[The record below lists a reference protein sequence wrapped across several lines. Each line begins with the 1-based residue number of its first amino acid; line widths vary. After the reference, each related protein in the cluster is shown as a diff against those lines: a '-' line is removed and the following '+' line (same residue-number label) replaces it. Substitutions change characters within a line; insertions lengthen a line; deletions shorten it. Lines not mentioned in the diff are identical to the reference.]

1 MRAGA
6 VDIDDHGIDD
16 TATTIGPARVYYGGV
31 MVRGNTRGAIIA
43 IVGGALA
50 LTACSA
56 DSPDQSRVDQGLS
69 PQGPTLS
76 GSVVRVVDGDTVRV
90 LVDGQRED
98 ISVRLIGIDTPETV
112 APGRP
117 VECFG
122 PEASEFAEQ
131 LLDGA
136 RVLLEFDP
144 TQGET
149 DRYDRTL
156 AYVWVESPSG
166 ELTLFNLAA
175 ITGGFAEEVTYA
187 ADYAWQ
193 AEFIAADRAAREAG
207 VGRWSACPT

>member
-1 MRAGA
+1 MKRGGLRQQTRIVTIVAGLTLA
-6 VDIDDHGIDD
+6 
-16 TATTIGPARVYYGGV
+16 
-31 MVRGNTRGAIIA
+31 
-43 IVGGALA
+43 GALA
-50 LTACSA
+50 GCGPDSSSPEQPTGAATTSSAAPDDVLT
-56 DSPDQSRVDQGLS
+56 PR
-69 PQGPTLS
+69 GPTVS
-76 GSVVRVVDGDTVRV
+76 GTVERVVDGDTVRV

-122 PEASEFAEQ
+122 PEASAFAEQ
-131 LLDGA
+131 ILDGS

-156 AYVWVESPSG
+156 AYVWVVSPSG
-166 ELTLFNLAA
+166 ETTLFNLAA
-175 ITGGFAEEVTYA
+175 IAGGYAEERTYA

-193 AEFIAADRAAREAG
+193 QEFIAADAAARQAG
-207 VGRWSACPT
+207 IGRWGAC

>member
-6 VDIDDHGIDD
+6 VDIALHGIDEW
-16 TATTIGPARVYYGGV
+16 AAEIGPGLLIYGGV
-31 MVRGNTRGAIIA
+31 MVWGNTGAALVAIA
-43 IVGGALA
+43 GAALA

-56 DSPDQSRVDQGLS
+56 DSPDQSRVDQELS

-90 LVDGQRED
+90 LVDGQGED
-98 ISVRLIGIDTPETV
+98 VSVRLIGIDTPETV

-136 RVLLEFDP
+136 RVLLELDP

-156 AYVWVESPSG
+156 AYVWVESPTG

-175 ITGGFAEEVTYA
+175 ITGGYAEEVTYA

>member
-1 MRAGA
+1 MRAA
-6 VDIDDHGIDD
+6 TVDIDDHGIGD
-16 TATTIGPARVYYGGV
+16 TTTAIGPARVYYGGP
-31 MVRGNTRGAIIA
+31 MLRGIRSRAT
-43 IVGGALA
+43 VGLALLALA
-50 LTACSA
+50 VTACSA

-122 PEASEFAEQ
+122 PEASDFAKQ

-144 TQGET
+144 TQGVT

-193 AEFIAADRAAREAG
+193 AEFIAADTAARAAG

>member
-1 MRAGA
+1 MTRGNRLRGMRATGA
-6 VDIDDHGIDD
+6 GVAI
-16 TATTIGPARVYYGGV
+16 TAI
-31 MVRGNTRGAIIA
+31 
-43 IVGGALA
+43 ALA
-50 LTACSA
+50 GCSA
-56 DSPDQSRVDQGLS
+56 GTSGDNRVDPAPTPTSASSEAALA
-69 PQGPTLS
+69 PRGPTLS

-90 LVDGQRED
+90 LVDGQSED

-122 PEASEFAEQ
+122 PEASDFAKQ

-136 RVLLEFDP
+136 RVLLELDP

-156 AYVWVESPSG
+156 AYVWVESPTG

-175 ITGGFAEEVTYA
+175 ITGGYAEEVTYA

-193 AEFIAADRAAREAG
+193 AEFIAAHEAARAAG